1 MAINTSKNIL
11 ITPGGFSS
19 NNSSISQIDLKW
31 YESGVGSYVFSRN
44 AYDLRSTIYNW
55 YDSNEPVLQFGGM
68 GTVGNQQYF
77 VGPYTDYVG
86 NFTGISSLPSVKI
99 YPISGQLITNILKI
113 NGQLYDFNN
122 SSGTYQQILSSTSS
136 GIAWTNPSSL
146 GIITGSGIANYV
158 LKFTSTNTI
167 GTSYITDDGSTININ
182 LPINNIVTLTDAT
195 IHTITVGLGP
205 ASYPTNLAL
214 GRDALLNNA
223 SSINAIAVGYQAL
236 LNSTSLSNSIAIGV
250 RAGQYLNASNNV
262 ALGNFALQGSAS
274 IYITGSDNVAIGHQA
289 AQNIGS
295 ASNSVVIGSG
305 AQVASSGSYQIAIG
319 YGVAPTASNLGA
331 WGGNTNVTRTDLG
344 IGTFTSLARNHI
356 ETLAAGNRGLY
367 IAGFASQNANL
378 LQIDATTSGV
388 NYVTVNGIGSVG
400 IGTNSPA
407 KILTVQGDVLINNLT
422 IGLGAGQTTNT
433 VVGYQASS
441 SNNSGANVAIGFQ
454 VLQISSAES
463 NVAMGYLAAQNS
475 TGGENVAIGREVL
488 RFSSSS
494 NTVAIGFKAGQYT
507 SGGANAIFGYSA
519 MAGTQA
525 NPLTGGSNI
534 AVGTF
539 AARFL
544 NSSANV
550 AIGREALQGVDGS
563 STGPNNVAIGYQA
576 LTLLTTGTNNTAL
589 GFVAGNNITTGSNNT
604 LVGGNSSV
612 SPTGS
617 YQIAIGYGVS
627 APASNQGAWGGNTNA
642 TRTDQGIG
650 TFTPLAR
657 EHIETL
663 AAGNIGLYIAGFA
676 SQTANLL
683 QIDATTSGTN
693 YIVVNG
699 FGSMGIGTPT
709 PTQSLHIQNGIRIN
723 DSLYDST
730 NSSGLSGNILT
741 SLSSGIAW
749 SSVTSLGIV
758 TGTGASNQIAV
769 WNNANKIGGFST
781 FVYTNLGSVGIGTPN
796 PTQLLHVQGNTR
808 ITGGIYD
815 SSNNIGLAGSVLT
828 STGTGIA
835 WTVPVGTFSGT
846 ISSGQV
852 AYASG
857 ANSLTGSNNFWFTGS
872 NLGIGTSSPSYS
884 LTVQGDVYISG
895 FVTSTG
901 FFGPGTNL
909 TNLNASNLVSGTV
922 PSSVISGTYSGI
934 TSVGTLSQLNVSGI
948 ITSGFFFGDGSNL
961 TNLNASSLNFGT
973 VPSSV
978 ITGAYS
984 GITSVGTLSQL
995 NVSGFVTSVGFFG
1008 PGTNL
1013 TNLNASN
1020 LASGTVPSSVITG
1033 TYSGITSVGT
1043 LSQLNVSG
1051 FVTSVGFFGP
1061 GTNLTNLNASNLA
1074 SGTVPSARISGTY
1087 SGITSVG
1094 TLSQLNVS
1102 GITTTTTIVAS
1113 TGIVTNLSV
1122 AGITTVSSIYYRSS
1136 VFDINNSR
1144 GSLGNI
1150 LTSTSSGVAWST
1162 PVQLGLVTGSASAT
1176 QIAYWNN
1183 ANQIIGSNNFV
1194 ITGLGSVGIGT
1205 LNPTNILAVQGDAL
1219 INSITVG
1226 LGPGNTPA
1234 TNTTVG
1240 FQAFSNNIAGQFS
1253 VAIGYQAGQYLNAS
1267 NNTVIGYQALTGTI
1281 TTSITAAGS
1290 VVIGFSAAQ
1299 YLSGNSNVII
1309 GRQSMQGSSITFVTG
1324 SFNVVAGYQ
1333 AGQYLNS
1340 SSNTVIGY
1348 AAMTG
1353 SATTNLT
1360 GSNNVVLGIFAA
1372 RYLNSNFNVA
1382 IGREAL
1388 QGVDGSTSGANNL
1401 AAGYQALTAL
1411 TTGANNVALGYRA
1424 GNTITTGSNNAFVGS
1439 GAGGSVTGQYQ
1450 IALGLNVVPTA
1461 SNLGAWGGATNA
1473 TRTDQGIGTFTPL
1486 AREHIETLAAGN
1498 RGLYIAGFASQ
1509 TANLLQIDAT
1519 TSGTNYVTVGAAG
1532 SVGIGTAT
1540 PTQSLHIQNGIR
1552 LTGRFFDNNNNS
1564 GTTGQVLAATAS
1576 GLAWTSAGSG
1586 TISGSAAASQIAY
1599 FASASNITGISTFVY
1614 SNNNLGIGTAT
1625 PTQNLHVQG
1634 GARFNGPIYDSSNST
1649 GGAGQILS
1657 STVTGVAWTNA
1668 GSGGGGT
1675 ITGSVALNQVAFG
1688 ISANSIQGSNNL
1700 WFNGSSLG
1708 VGTSSVTQTLTVQGN
1723 ATISGI
1729 TTSGTFSGSGS
1740 LITSLNA
1747 SNLSTGT
1754 VPSSTISGTY
1764 SGITSVGTLSQL
1776 FVSGF
1781 STVFALWL
1789 GAQLYDIN
1797 NSSGSTGNILT
1808 SIGTAAAWSS
1818 ATSLGI
1824 VTGSASA
1831 NQISYWNNTN
1841 QIAGISTFV
1850 IVNGN
1855 IGMGTVSPQ
1864 QPLHAI
1870 GTARFDGTLILNS
1883 NSTDTKTQRI
1893 FAGASS
1899 STTST
1904 SFVTVASINVPT
1916 GYQLSVEG
1924 KANGW
1929 FSTTLNE
1936 AGTFF
1941 GVFFNSIGITSIV
1954 GTTDIMSKYTG
1965 SSGNFT
1971 LSASGTNVQIQIKSD
1986 SVANLWL
1993 WKTQYDYLLTQNT

>member
-1 MAINTSKNIL
+1 L
-11 ITPGGFSS
+11 
-19 NNSSISQIDLKW
+19 SQ
-31 YESGVGSYVFSRN
+31 
-44 AYDLRSTIYNW
+44 
-55 YDSNEPVLQFGGM
+55 
-68 GTVGNQQYF
+68 
-77 VGPYTDYVG
+77 
-86 NFTGISSLPSVKI
+86 
-99 YPISGQLITNILKI
+99 
-113 NGQLYDFNN
+113 
-122 SSGTYQQILSSTSS
+122 
-136 GIAWTNPSSL
+136 
-146 GIITGSGIANYV
+146 
-158 LKFTSTNTI
+158 
-167 GTSYITDDGSTININ
+167 
-182 LPINNIVTLTDAT
+182 
-195 IHTITVGLGP
+195 
-205 ASYPTNLAL
+205 
-214 GRDALLNNA
+214 LN
-223 SSINAIAVGYQAL
+223 V
-236 LNSTSLSNSIAIGV
+236 
-250 RAGQYLNASNNV
+250 
-262 ALGNFALQGSAS
+262 
-274 IYITGSDNVAIGHQA
+274 
-289 AQNIGS
+289 
-295 ASNSVVIGSG
+295 
-305 AQVASSGSYQIAIG
+305 
-319 YGVAPTASNLGA
+319 
-331 WGGNTNVTRTDLG
+331 
-344 IGTFTSLARNHI
+344 
-356 ETLAAGNRGLY
+356 
-367 IAGFASQNANL
+367 
-378 LQIDATTSGV
+378 
-388 NYVTVNGIGSVG
+388 
-400 IGTNSPA
+400 
-407 KILTVQGDVLINNLT
+407 
-422 IGLGAGQTTNT
+422 
-433 VVGYQASS
+433 
-441 SNNSGANVAIGFQ
+441 
-454 VLQISSAES
+454 
-463 NVAMGYLAAQNS
+463 
-475 TGGENVAIGREVL
+475 
-488 RFSSSS
+488 
-494 NTVAIGFKAGQYT
+494 
-507 SGGANAIFGYSA
+507 
-519 MAGTQA
+519 
-525 NPLTGGSNI
+525 
-534 AVGTF
+534 
-539 AARFL
+539 
-544 NSSANV
+544 
-550 AIGREALQGVDGS
+550 
-563 STGPNNVAIGYQA
+563 
-576 LTLLTTGTNNTAL
+576 
-589 GFVAGNNITTGSNNT
+589 
-604 LVGGNSSV
+604 
-612 SPTGS
+612 
-617 YQIAIGYGVS
+617 
-627 APASNQGAWGGNTNA
+627 
-642 TRTDQGIG
+642 
-650 TFTPLAR
+650 
-657 EHIETL
+657 
-663 AAGNIGLYIAGFA
+663 
-676 SQTANLL
+676 
-683 QIDATTSGTN
+683 
-693 YIVVNG
+693 
-699 FGSMGIGTPT
+699 
-709 PTQSLHIQNGIRIN
+709 
-723 DSLYDST
+723 
-730 NSSGLSGNILT
+730 
-741 SLSSGIAW
+741 
-749 SSVTSLGIV
+749 
-758 TGTGASNQIAV
+758 
-769 WNNANKIGGFST
+769 
-781 FVYTNLGSVGIGTPN
+781 
-796 PTQLLHVQGNTR
+796 
-808 ITGGIYD
+808 
-815 SSNNIGLAGSVLT
+815 
-828 STGTGIA
+828 
-835 WTVPVGTFSGT
+835 
-846 ISSGQV
+846 
-852 AYASG
+852 
-857 ANSLTGSNNFWFTGS
+857 
-872 NLGIGTSSPSYS
+872 
-884 LTVQGDVYISG
+884 SG

-909 TNLNASNLVSGTV
+909 TNLNASNLASGTV
-922 PSSVISGTYSGI
+922 PSARISGTYSGI
-934 TSVGTLSQLNVSGI
+934 TSVGILSSLVVQSDALINGLTVGVGAASTTNTALGYQVFSNNLGQFGVAIGYQAAQYLSANTNTIIGFQAAQGSPTTTIAAASSVIIGYQAGQFLAGTGANSIIGRQAMQGSSSTFLSGDSNSVVGYFAARFLNSGYNVAIGREALQSTDGASPVAFNGYNVAVGYQALTALTTGTTNVALGRRAGDTITTGSNNTFVGASAGGNATSQYQIALGGGSVVTGSNLGAWGGATNSTRTDLGVGTFTPLSRLHIETLSAANPGLYIAGSASQTSNLFEIDATTNGNTLFVVTGVGSVGVGTMTPTSSFAVQGGVYISGI
-948 ITSGFFFGDGSNL
+948 TTSSFYFGDGS
-961 TNLNASSLNFGT
+961 
-973 VPSSV
+973 
-978 ITGAYS
+978 
-984 GITSVGTLSQL
+984 
-995 NVSGFVTSVGFFG
+995 
-1008 PGTNL
+1008 
-1013 TNLNASN
+1013 
-1020 LASGTVPSSVITG
+1020 
-1033 TYSGITSVGT
+1033 
-1043 LSQLNVSG
+1043 
-1051 FVTSVGFFGP
+1051 
-1061 GTNLTNLNASNLA
+1061 NLTNLNASNLA

-1150 LTSTSSGVAWST
+1150 LTSISSGVAWST

-1290 VVIGFSAAQ
+1290 VVIGFQAAQ

-1324 SFNVVAGYQ
+1324 SFNVTAGYQ

-1348 AAMTG
+1348 SAMTG

-1360 GSNNVVLGIFAA
+1360 GSNNVVVGVFAA
-1372 RYLNSNFNVA
+1372 RYLNSTFNIA

-1388 QGVDGSTSGANNL
+1388 QGVDGSSSGASNV
-1401 AAGYQALTAL
+1401 AVGYQALTAL

-1439 GAGGSVTGQYQ
+1439 GAGGLVTGQYQ
-1450 IALGLNVVPTA
+1450 IAIGLNVVPTA

-1486 AREHIETLAAGN
+1486 ARNHIETLAAGN

-1532 SVGIGTAT
+1532 SVGVGTAT
-1540 PTQSLHIQNGIR
+1540 PTQSLHIQNGFR
-1552 LTGRFFDNNNNS
+1552 LTGRFFDNNNSS

-1614 SNNNLGIGTAT
+1614 SNNNVGIGTAT

-1668 GSGGGGT
+1668 GAGGGGT

-1855 IGMGTVSPQ
+1855 IGIGTVSPQ
-1864 QPLHAI
+1864 QPLHTI

-1883 NSTDTKTQRI
+1883 NSIDTKTQRI
-1893 FAGASS
+1893 FAGDSS

-1916 GYQLSVEG
+1916 GYQLSIEG

-1971 LSASGTNVQIQIKSD
+1971 LSASGANVQIQVKSD
-1986 SVANLWL
+1986 SVINLWL
-1993 WKTQYDYLLTQNT
+1993 WKTQYDYLLTQNI

>member
-44 AYDLRSTIYNW
+44 AYDLRSSIYNW

-77 VGPYTDYVG
+77 VGPYSDYVG

-99 YPISGQLITNILKI
+99 YPISGQLITNILKV

-122 SSGTYQQILSSTSS
+122 SSGSYQQILSSTSS

-262 ALGNFALQGSAS
+262 ALGNFALQGSAA

-305 AQVASSGSYQIAIG
+305 AQVASSGLYQIAIG

-331 WGGNTNVTRTDLG
+331 WGGNTNITRTDLG

-367 IAGFASQNANL
+367 IAGFASQ
-378 LQIDATTSGV
+378 
-388 NYVTVNGIGSVG
+388 
-400 IGTNSPA
+400 
-407 KILTVQGDVLINNLT
+407 
-422 IGLGAGQTTNT
+422 
-433 VVGYQASS
+433 
-441 SNNSGANVAIGFQ
+441 
-454 VLQISSAES
+454 
-463 NVAMGYLAAQNS
+463 
-475 TGGENVAIGREVL
+475 
-488 RFSSSS
+488 
-494 NTVAIGFKAGQYT
+494 
-507 SGGANAIFGYSA
+507 
-519 MAGTQA
+519 
-525 NPLTGGSNI
+525 
-534 AVGTF
+534 
-539 AARFL
+539 
-544 NSSANV
+544 
-550 AIGREALQGVDGS
+550 
-563 STGPNNVAIGYQA
+563 
-576 LTLLTTGTNNTAL
+576 
-589 GFVAGNNITTGSNNT
+589 
-604 LVGGNSSV
+604 
-612 SPTGS
+612 
-617 YQIAIGYGVS
+617 
-627 APASNQGAWGGNTNA
+627 
-642 TRTDQGIG
+642 
-650 TFTPLAR
+650 
-657 EHIETL
+657 
-663 AAGNIGLYIAGFA
+663 
-676 SQTANLL
+676 TANLL
-683 QIDATTSGTN
+683 QIDATTSDGT
-693 YIVVNG
+693 YFVVNG
-699 FGSMGIGTPT
+699 IGSMSIGT
-709 PTQSLHIQNGIRIN
+709 
-723 DSLYDST
+723 
-730 NSSGLSGNILT
+730 
-741 SLSSGIAW
+741 
-749 SSVTSLGIV
+749 SV
-758 TGTGASNQIAV
+758 
-769 WNNANKIGGFST
+769 
-781 FVYTNLGSVGIGTPN
+781 

-815 SSNNIGLAGSVLT
+815 SNNNIGLAGSVLT
-828 STGTGIA
+828 STGAGIA

-857 ANSLTGSNNFWFTGS
+857 ANSLTGSNNFWFTGV

-884 LTVQGDVYISG
+884 LTVQGNTYVFG
-895 FVTSTG
+895 FVTSAG

-909 TNLNASNLVSGTV
+909 TNLNASNLASGTVPSARISGAYSGITSVGTLSQLNVSGFVTSAGFFGPGTNLTNLNAANLASGTV

-934 TSVGTLSQLNVSGI
+934 TSVGTLSQLNVSG
-948 ITSGFFFGDGSNL
+948 
-961 TNLNASSLNFGT
+961 
-973 VPSSV
+973 
-978 ITGAYS
+978 
-984 GITSVGTLSQL
+984 
-995 NVSGFVTSVGFFG
+995 FVTSTGFFG

-1020 LASGTVPSSVITG
+1020 LASGTVPSARISG
-1033 TYSGITSVGT
+1033 TYSGITSVGILSSLVVQSDALINGLTVGVGAASTTNTALGYQVFSNNLGQFGVAIGYQAAQYLSASTNTIIGFQAAQGSPTTTIAATSSVIIGYQAGQFLAGTGANSIIGRQAMQGSSSTFLSGDSNSVVGYFAARFLNSGYNVAIGREALQSTDGASPVAFNGYNVAVGYQALTALTTGTTNVALGRRAGDTITTGSNNTFVGASADGNATSQYQIALGGGSVVTGSNLGAWGGATNSTRTDLGVGTFTPLSRLHIET
-1043 LSQLNVSG
+1043 LSAANPGLYIAGSASQTSNLFEIDATTNG
-1051 FVTSVGFFGP
+1051 NTLFVVTGVGSVGVGTMTPTSSFAVQGGVYISGITTSSFYFGD
-1061 GTNLTNLNASNLA
+1061 GSNLTNLNASNLA

-1150 LTSTSSGVAWST
+1150 LTSISSGVAWST

-1281 TTSITAAGS
+1281 TTSITASSS

-1324 SFNVVAGYQ
+1324 SFNVVAGFQ

-1348 AAMTG
+1348 SAMTG

-1360 GSNNVVLGIFAA
+1360 GSNNVVLGVFAA
-1372 RYLNSNFNVA
+1372 RYLNSAFNVA
-1382 IGREAL
+1382 IGRETL
-1388 QGVDGSTSGANNL
+1388 QGVDGSTSGGQNS
-1401 AAGYQALTAL
+1401 AAGYQALTAI

-1439 GAGGSVTGQYQ
+1439 GAGGLVTGQYQ
-1450 IALGLNVVPTA
+1450 IAIGLNVVPTA

-1486 AREHIETLAAGN
+1486 ARKHIETLAAGN

-1519 TSGTNYVTVGAAG
+1519 TSGINYVTVGAAG

-1614 SNNNLGIGTAT
+1614 TNNNVGIGTAS

-1668 GSGGGGT
+1668 GAGGGGT

-1740 LITSLNA
+1740 LITNLNA
-1747 SNLSTGT
+1747 SNLFTGT

-1789 GAQLYDIN
+1789 DAELYDIN
-1797 NSSGSTGNILT
+1797 SSSGSTGNILT

-1818 ATSLGI
+1818 AASLGV

-1841 QIAGISTFV
+1841 QITGISTFV

-1855 IGMGTVSPQ
+1855 IGIGTVSPQ
-1864 QPLHAI
+1864 QPLHTI

-1916 GYQLSVEG
+1916 GYQLSIEG

-1971 LSASGTNVQIQIKSD
+1971 LSASGANVQIQVKSD
-1986 SVANLWL
+1986 SVINLWL
-1993 WKTQYDYLLTQNT
+1993 WKTQYDYLLTQNI

>member
-55 YDSNEPVLQFGGM
+55 YDSSEPVLQFGGM

-77 VGPYTDYVG
+77 VGPYSDYVG

-99 YPISGQLITNILKI
+99 YPISGQLITNILKV

-122 SSGTYQQILSSTSS
+122 SSGSYQQILSSTSS

-195 IHTITVGLGP
+195 IHTITVGLGS

-274 IYITGSDNVAIGHQA
+274 TYIIGSDNVAIGHQA
-289 AQNIGS
+289 GQNIGS

-305 AQVASSGSYQIAIG
+305 AQVASSGTYQIAIG

-331 WGGNTNVTRTDLG
+331 WGGATNATRTDLG

-367 IAGFASQNANL
+367 IAGFASQAANL
-378 LQIDATTSGV
+378 LQIDATTSGT
-388 NYVTVNGIGSVG
+388 NYITVNGIGSVG

-407 KILTVQGDVLINNLT
+407 KILTVQGDALINNLT

-433 VVGYQASS
+433 VVGYQALQLP
-441 SNNSGANVAIGFQ
+441 SG
-454 VLQISSAES
+454 ES

-494 NTVAIGFKAGQYT
+494 NTVAIGFKAGNYA
-507 SGGANAIFGYSA
+507 SGGADAIFGYSA

-525 NPLTGGSNI
+525 NPLIGGSNI

-576 LTLLTTGTNNTAL
+576 LTLLTTGANNTAL

-604 LVGGNSSV
+604 LVGGNSNV

-627 APASNQGAWGGNTNA
+627 ALASNQGAWGGNTNA

-663 AAGNIGLYIAGFA
+663 AAGNRGLYIAGFP
-676 SQTANLL
+676 SQTENLL
-683 QIDATTSGTN
+683 QIDATTSGIN

-758 TGTGASNQIAV
+758 TGAGASNQIAV

-781 FVYTNLGSVGIGTPN
+781 FVYTNLGLVGIGTPN

-828 STGTGIA
+828 STGAGIA

-857 ANSLTGSNNFWFTGS
+857 TNSLTGSNNFWFTGS

-901 FFGPGTNL
+901 LFGPGTNL
-909 TNLNASNLVSGTV
+909 TNLNASNLASGTV

-978 ITGAYS
+978 ISGTYS
-984 GITSVGTLSQL
+984 GITSIGTLSQL
-995 NVSGFVTSVGFFG
+995 NVSGFVTSIGFFG

-1020 LASGTVPSSVITG
+1020 LASGTVPSSV
-1033 TYSGITSVGT
+1033 
-1043 LSQLNVSG
+1043 
-1051 FVTSVGFFGP
+1051 
-1061 GTNLTNLNASNLA
+1061 
-1074 SGTVPSARISGTY
+1074 ISGTY

-1102 GITTTTTIVAS
+1102 GITTTTTIVS
-1113 TGIVTNLSV
+1113 SVGIVTNLSV
-1122 AGITTVSSIYYRSS
+1122 TGITTVRSIYYRSS

-1150 LTSTSSGVAWST
+1150 LTSVSSGVAWST

-1205 LNPTNILAVQGDAL
+1205 ANPANILAVQGDAL

-1240 FQAFSNNIAGQFS
+1240 FQAFSNNISGTNS
-1253 VAIGYQAGQYLNAS
+1253 VAIGYQAGLYLNAS
-1267 NNTVIGYQALTGTI
+1267 FNTIIGYQAAQGSSTTTI
-1281 TTSITAAGS
+1281 TASS
-1290 VVIGFSAAQ
+1290 S
-1299 YLSGNSNVII
+1299 VII
-1309 GRQSMQGSSITFVTG
+1309 GHSAGQFLNVGSNVLVGRSAMQGSTTTFLSG
-1324 SFNVVAGYQ
+1324 GNNVAVGFQ
-1333 AGQYLNS
+1333 AGQYLNGG
-1340 SSNTVIGY
+1340 SNAVIGY

-1353 SATTNLT
+1353 SATTFIS
-1360 GSNNVVLGIFAA
+1360 GASNAILGTFAA
-1372 RYLNSNFNVA
+1372 RYLNSNFNIA

-1388 QGVDGSTSGANNL
+1388 QSTDGASIIFNGFNVAV
-1401 AAGYQALTAL
+1401 GYQALTAL
-1411 TTGANNVALGYRA
+1411 TTGTNNSAIGRSA
-1424 GNTITTGSNNAFVGS
+1424 GVTITTGSNNTFVGS
-1439 GAGGSVTGQYQ
+1439 GAGGTAAGQYQ
-1450 IALGLNVVPTA
+1450 IGVGLNVVTTA

-1486 AREHIETLAAGN
+1486 ARKHIETLAAGN

-1519 TSGTNYVTVGAAG
+1519 TSGINYVTVGAAG

-1540 PTQSLHIQNGIR
+1540 PTQSLHIQNSIR

-1586 TISGSAAASQIAY
+1586 TISGSAAVNRIAY
-1599 FASASNITGISTFVY
+1599 FTSASNITGISTFVY
-1614 SNNNLGIGTAT
+1614 SNNNVGIGTAT

-1634 GARFNGPIYDSSNST
+1634 GARFNGPIYDSNNST

-1668 GSGGGGT
+1668 GAGGGGT

-1700 WFNGSSLG
+1700 WFDGSSLG
-1708 VGTSSVTQTLTVQGN
+1708 VGTSSATQTLTVQGN

-1729 TTSGTFSGSGS
+1729 TTSGAFSGSGS

-1789 GAQLYDIN
+1789 DAELYDIN
-1797 NSSGSTGNILT
+1797 SSSGSTGNILT

-1818 ATSLGI
+1818 AASLGV
-1824 VTGSASA
+1824 VTGSASV
-1831 NQISYWNNTN
+1831 NQISYWNDTN

-1855 IGMGTVSPQ
+1855 IGIGTVSPQ
-1864 QPLHAI
+1864 QPLHTI

-1893 FAGASS
+1893 FAGAAI
-1899 STTST
+1899 STTSI

-1924 KANGW
+1924 KVNGW
-1929 FSTTLNE
+1929 FSTALNE
-1936 AGTFF
+1936 SGTFL

-1954 GTTDIMSKYTG
+1954 GTTDIISKYTG

-1971 LSASGTNVQIQIKSD
+1971 LSASGTNVQIQVKSD
-1986 SVANLWL
+1986 SVDNLWL
-1993 WKTQYDYLLTQNT
+1993 WKTQYDYLLTQNA